1 MLKKITLYLMG
12 FKGLAC
18 LQAII
23 EAGKADH
30 IVAVVGSKD
39 EAIQNDYYAEIELL
53 CSAAKIAFVNRKQSS
68 TIQADVAIAIS
79 WRWII
84 QLSDTTP
91 LIVFHDSLLPKYRG
105 FAPLVNCLINGEKK
119 VGVTALFA
127 SDEYDKGHII
137 LQAAIDVQYPIKIE
151 KAISEIATCYS
162 TLMLQLLAMFQQGQA
177 ILATPQNEAEASY
190 SLWLNEGD
198 YTINWHQSS
207 VAIKRF
213 IDSVGYPYNGA
224 VTTLQQQKVTIVDA
238 EVQEDVVI
246 ENRTPG
252 KVIFIKNNNPVIVCG
267 QGLLK
272 ITSMQSKDGHQLL
285 PLKNFRTQFI

>member
-1 MLKKITLYLMG
+1 MKKIALYLMG

-18 LQAII
+18 LQSII
-23 EAGKADH
+23 EAGMASN
-30 IVAVVGSKD
+30 IVVVIGSKD
-39 EAIQNDYYAEIELL
+39 DAIQNDYYTDIQLL
-53 CSAAKIAFVNRKQSS
+53 CNEANIIFVDRKNSNN
-68 TIQADVAIAIS
+68 IQAEVAIAIS

-84 QLSDTTP
+84 QLSDTVP

-137 LQAAIDVQYPIKIE
+137 MQAAIDIKYPITIE
-151 KAISEIATCYS
+151 KAINEIATCY
-162 TLMLQLLAMFQQGQA
+162 TKLMLQLLALYQQGQP
-177 ILATPQNEAEASY
+177 ITATPQNETAATY
-190 SLWLNEGD
+190 SLWLNDDD
-198 YTINWHQSS
+198 YTINWHQPAA
-207 VAIKRF
+207 AIKRF

-224 VTTLQQQKVTIVDA
+224 VTTLQQQKVTIVHA
-238 EVQEDVVI
+238 EVYEDVVI

-252 KVIFIKNNNPVIVCG
+252 KVIFIKNNYPIIVCG

-272 ITSMQSKDGHQLL
+272 ITNIQSKEGQQLL
-285 PLKNFRTQFI
+285 PLKNFRSQFI